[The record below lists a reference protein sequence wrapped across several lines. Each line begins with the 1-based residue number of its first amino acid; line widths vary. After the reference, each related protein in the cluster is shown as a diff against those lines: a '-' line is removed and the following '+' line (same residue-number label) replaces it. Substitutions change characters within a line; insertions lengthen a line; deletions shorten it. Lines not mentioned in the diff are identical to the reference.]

1 VWHAWNIVAKPQGH
15 QLCTIVG
22 RSAGRVVLIWPAIVR
37 HEKFQGIWRIVSW
50 LGRDP
55 IDYGA
60 VLAEPCAQ
68 TSTWITAAAKYLAAV
83 SGADLLSLASVPS
96 NTALHQQ
103 LESLCPC
110 SLPEEGAPF
119 IDLSAWDSWSDY
131 EANLPKSFRKN
142 LQRRA
147 RRMAEKGSIEFRF
160 DADLDSVSLADT
172 VAWITR
178 HKRDWLKQ
186 RGIERWLLTSDEY
199 ADAMVRTLADAPHI
213 NMLVS
218 RLLVD
223 GETVAADINFL
234 AGDRI
239 YSDYGTFDLVWS
251 KYSPGALLMSE
262 SIRWAFDR
270 KLLLF
275 DLGRGI
281 DDYKLKWSSGVATLN
296 RFLYPCN
303 MRGRIYVL
311 LRTSRMADFV
321 ARHRMKA
328 WFD

>member
-1 VWHAWNIVAKPQGH
+1 
-15 QLCTIVG
+15 
-22 RSAGRVVLIWPAIVR
+22 VLV
-37 HEKFQGIWRIVSW
+37 
-50 LGRDP
+50 
-55 IDYGA
+55 
-60 VLAEPCAQ
+60 EPCAQ
-68 TSTWITAAAKYLAAV
+68 TSAWITAAAKYLAAV

-103 LESLCPC
+103 LESLCPGV
-110 SLPEEGAPF
+110 LPEEGAPF
-119 IDLSAWDSWSDY
+119 IDLGAWNSWSDY
-131 EANLPKSFRKN
+131 ETNLSKSFRKS

-160 DADLDSVSLADT
+160 DVDLDSDSLADT
-172 VAWITR
+172 IAWITR

-186 RGIERWLLTSDEY
+186 RGIERWLLTSDKY

-223 GETVAADINFL
+223 GETVAADVNQL
-234 AGDRI
+234 AGDRM
-239 YSDYGTFDLVWS
+239 YSDYETFDLVWS

-262 SIRWAFDR
+262 SIRWAFDH
-270 KLLLF
+270 KLMLF
-275 DLGRGI
+275 DLGRGV

-311 LRTSRMADFV
+311 LRTSGMADFV